1 MGTGGPKVKAAQPP
15 LCFFR
20 KKAYRPPARHSV
32 SAPLPATPNQGFRVS
47 DYASLI
53 AQELGLRPAQAGAV
67 IRLLDEGAT
76 VPFIA
81 RYRKEATGS
90 LDEVA
95 VTAIRDRLA
104 AGRELDKRREA
115 IVASLEER
123 NLLTPEL
130 RAKVEAA
137 ASLTLLE
144 DIYLPYRPKR
154 RTRASAARERG
165 LEPLADLLARQERC
179 LPETLAAGF
188 VAPDKDVADAEAAL
202 AGARDILAERFA
214 EDQTARERLRGV
226 FGREGLMRCKAA
238 SGKED
243 DPDAA
248 KYRDYFAW
256 DEPAAQA
263 PPHRILAML
272 RGEEEGF
279 LRLSLRPR
287 DEERAKETLARL
299 FVRNDGPCGREVRAA
314 ALDGYARLL
323 APALETELRNRLKE
337 RADAASI
344 RVFADNLRQL
354 LLAPPLGPK
363 SIIAVDPGFRT
374 GCKAVCLSPE
384 GKLLEYATVNPH
396 AGSDKARAEAGA
408 TLVRLALKH
417 GAEVAAVGNGTAGRE
432 TEAFIRSLPDWPPI
446 PVVMVSENGASVYS
460 ASEAARA
467 EFPDLDLTYR
477 GAVSIGRRLAD
488 PLAELVK
495 IDPKAIG
502 VGQYQHDV
510 NQTEL
515 KRCLDD
521 VVTSCVN
528 AVGVELN
535 TASEQ
540 LLAYVSGLG
549 PTLARNIVA
558 FRHENG
564 PFQTRRDLLKVPRL
578 GPKAFE
584 QCSGFLRIRGGRQP
598 LDASAVHPESY
609 AVVERMAKDA
619 GTSVSELMRSPERR
633 RAVDISRYVTDT
645 LGLPTLTDI
654 MKELEKPGR
663 DPRGPFKPFAFAEG
677 VHALEDLRPGMKLPG
692 IVTNITAFGAF
703 VDIGVHQDGLVHI
716 SQLADR
722 FVRDPNEVVRVHQE
736 VAVTVLD
743 VDIPRKRISLSMR
756 NQ

>member
-1 MGTGGPKVKAAQPP
+1 MQ
-15 LCFFR
+15 
-20 KKAYRPPARHSV
+20 
-32 SAPLPATPNQGFRVS
+32 N
-47 DYASLI
+47 YASII
-53 AQELGLRPAQAGAV
+53 AQELNIRPQQTEAV
-67 IRLLDEGAT
+67 IRLLDEDAT

-104 AGRELDKRREA
+104 ALKELDKRREA
-115 IVASLEER
+115 ILASLEER
-123 NLLTPEL
+123 GLLTPEL

-137 ASLTLLE
+137 DALTVLE

-154 RTRASAARERG
+154 RTRASMAKERG
-165 LEPLADLLARQERC
+165 LEPLADQLARQDRT
-179 LPETLAAGF
+179 LPEAMAAAYVDAEKG
-188 VAPDKDVADAEAAL
+188 VPDAEAAL

-214 EDQTARERLRGV
+214 EDQPARERLRKL
-226 FGREGLMRCKAA
+226 FGREGLMRSKAV
-238 SGKED
+238 SGKEEV
-243 DPDAA
+243 PDAA

-263 PPHRILAML
+263 PSHRILAMF

-287 DEERAKETLARL
+287 NEEQAQDLLARL
-299 FVRNDGPCGREVRAA
+299 FVLNDGPCGREVRAA
-314 ALDGYARLL
+314 ALDGYGRLL
-323 APALETELRNRLKE
+323 APALETELRNQLKQ
-337 RADAASI
+337 RADAESI
-344 RVFADNLRQL
+344 RVFAENLRQL
-354 LLAPPLGPK
+354 LLAPPLGAQN
-363 SIIAVDPGFRT
+363 ILAVDPGFRT
-374 GCKAVCLSPE
+374 GCKIVCLNRE
-384 GKLLEYATVNPH
+384 GKLLEYATINPH
-396 AGSDKARAEAGA
+396 AGSDKARTEAGE
-408 TLVRLALKH
+408 TLLRLAKKH

-432 TEAFIRSLPDWPPI
+432 TKAFIRALPGWSI
-446 PVVMVSENGASVYS
+446 PVVMVSESGASVYS

-495 IDPKAIG
+495 IDPKSIG

-510 NQTEL
+510 NQSEL

-521 VVTSCVN
+521 VVVSCVN
-528 AVGVELN
+528 AVGVDLN

-540 LLAYVSGLG
+540 LLTYVSGLG

-558 FRHENG
+558 HRHENG

-584 QCSGFLRIRGGRQP
+584 QCSGFLRIRDGKQP
-598 LDASAVHPESY
+598 LDASAVHPEAY
-609 AVVERMAKDA
+609 AVVERMAKDT
-619 GTSVSELMRSPERR
+619 GTTVRELMQSPERR
-633 RAVDISRYVTDT
+633 KAIRLSDYVTDK

-663 DPRGPFKPFAFAEG
+663 DPRGPFKPFSFAEG
-677 VHALEDLRPGMKLPG
+677 VSTMQDLKQGMKLPG

-716 SQLADR
+716 SQLANR
-722 FVRDPNEVVRVHQE
+722 FVRDPNEVVKVHQE
-736 VAVTVLD
+736 VLVTVLD
-743 VDIPRKRISLSMR
+743 VDIPRKRISLTMR
-756 NQ
+756 GE